1 MRNAPEDAARQL
13 DRSLPAL
20 PGETDLLI
28 YGTTRAT
35 SSRSPRST
43 SAMFPRDPA
52 APPGETINCGCQ
64 SLPWMEDWDVQHPGR
79 REYTPEELALDPR
92 KRDLAGALRGGP

>member
-20 PGETDLLI
+20 PGEADLLI

-43 SAMFPRDPA
+43 STVFPRDPA